1 MSAALALEIELDP
14 LARPEPPVAPSRPS
28 LRLVP
33 TGPDVEPFVRPIRLS
48 RRGRL
53 ARTVGLLATAMVLAW
68 ALVST
73 VTAGASA
80 LRNTVTVEA
89 GQTLSA
95 IAARELPDIPVREAV
110 ARIQLANGLSSSDV
124 HVGQVLQIPAE
135 G

>member
-1 MSAALALEIELDP
+1 MSAALALDLEPAP
-14 LARPEPPVAPSRPS
+14 LARPHPPTGPSRPG

-33 TGPDVEPFVRPIRLS
+33 TGLDVGPSVSLIRLN

-53 ARTVGLLATAMVLAW
+53 AGTAFWLAATTALAW
-68 ALVST
+68 TLVST
-73 VTAGASA
+73 AAGATA
-80 LRNTVTVEA
+80 LQHTVTVEA

-95 IAARELPDIPVREAV
+95 IAAREFPDAPVRDGIAW
-110 ARIQLANGLSSSDV
+110 IQLANGLSSSDV

>member
-1 MSAALALEIELDP
+1 MSAALAFDIEPAP
-14 LARPEPPVAPSRPS
+14 LARPHPPTGPSRPG

-33 TGPDVEPFVRPIRLS
+33 TGLDVGPSVSLIRLN

-53 ARTVGLLATAMVLAW
+53 ARTAFWLAATTALAW
-68 ALVST
+68 TLVST
-73 VTAGASA
+73 AAGATA
-80 LRNTVTVEA
+80 LPHTVTVEA

-95 IAARELPDIPVREAV
+95 IAAREFPDAPVRDGIAW
-110 ARIQLANGLSSSDV
+110 IQLANGLSSSDV

>member
-1 MSAALALEIELDP
+1 MSAALALDIELDP
-14 LARPEPPVAPSRPS
+14 LAGEERRVAPLRPS

-33 TGPDVEPFVRPIRLS
+33 TGPDVEPVVRPIRLS

-53 ARTVGLLATAMVLAW
+53 ARTVGLLAMTTALAW
-68 ALVST
+68 TLVSS

-80 LRNTVTVEA
+80 LRHTVTVEP

-95 IAARELPDIPVREAV
+95 IAAHEFPDAPVREGV
-110 ARIQLANGLSSSDV
+110 VWIQLANGLSSSDV

>member
-1 MSAALALEIELDP
+1 MSAALALDIELNP
-14 LARPEPPVAPSRPS
+14 LAGEERLVGPWRPS

-33 TGPDVEPFVRPIRLS
+33 TGPDIEPLVRPIRLS

-53 ARTVGLLATAMVLAW
+53 TRAVGLVVVATALAW
-68 ALVST
+68 TLVST

-80 LRNTVTVEA
+80 FRHTVTVEA

-95 IAARELPDIPVREAV
+95 IAAREFPDTPVREGV